1 MWHGAGWNFI
11 LWGLYFAVFL
21 VIEKIYG
28 QLPQSGLNKLGKV
41 KDVAGH
47 IYLVIV
53 IMVSFLIF
61 NADNMSIA
69 WRDIVSLVRP
79 MGVLEGKTLG
89 ECSFIL
95 KNRVGILI
103 IGIIGATPLPAL
115 VWGKVSRRVK
125 VASSKTGSIAG
136 YAVKISH
143 AVRIFCVLAL
153 LVLCTAYII
162 DGSFNPFLYF
172 RF

>member
-1 MWHGAGWNFI
+1 
-11 LWGLYFAVFL
+11 
-21 VIEKIYG
+21 
-28 QLPQSGLNKLGKV
+28 
-41 KDVAGH
+41 
-47 IYLVIV
+47 
-53 IMVSFLIF
+53 
-61 NADNMSIA
+61 
-69 WRDIVSLVRP
+69 
-79 MGVLEGKTLG
+79 LEGENIR

-115 VWGKVSRRVK
+115 VWGKASRWVK
-125 VASSKTGSIAG
+125 VASSKTGSIVV
-136 YAVKISH
+136 YAVRTLH